1 MANWEQINDV
11 QLIITDANS
20 IQHIF
25 SYQHQA
31 TLWHAILAF
40 KELQTAWEAK
50 LTNPQYTLYKDA
62 IQQGLRKIGKYYD
75 KFDDKPVYALALGKL
90 IVLCSHAYTQYLY

>member
-1 MANWEQINDV
+1 MADWEQINNV
-11 QLIITDANS
+11 RLIIADANS

-31 TLWHAILAF
+31 TLWRAIPAF
-40 KELQTAWEAK
+40 EELQTAWDAK
-50 LTNPQYTLYKDA
+50 LTSPRYTLYKDA
-62 IQQGLRKIGKYYD
+62 IQQGLAKIGKYYN